1 MKDVPPNPAPA
12 RRSAW
17 KRALPWLVAG
27 AVLAG
32 LWVFDGRTGIR
43 TVLEAIERLGPWG
56 PLIFVAAYVLATVL
70 FVPGSALTLAAGTM
84 FGVGWGCVY
93 VSAGST
99 LGAMAAFLVG
109 RHLARD
115 WVARR
120 ISANARFQAIDRAV
134 ADQGWKIVLLTRL
147 SPVFPFTLLNYAFG
161 LTQVRFR
168 DYAIASWI
176 GMMPGTVLYVYL
188 GSLARA
194 GASTTQRTPGQWAL
208 YGLGLAA
215 TLAVTLL
222 LTRIARRSLARHT
235 APSEAP
241 AA

>member
-1 MKDVPPNPAPA
+1 MNDVPPNLPAA

-17 KRALPWLVAG
+17 QRAVPWLVAG
-27 AVLAG
+27 AVISGFWA
-32 LWVFDGRTGIR
+32 FDGRHGIR
-43 TVLEAIERLGPWG
+43 TALELIERLGPWG
-56 PLIFVAAYVLATVL
+56 PLLFVVAYVLAAVF
-70 FVPGSALTLAAGTM
+70 FVPGSALTLAAGTL

-120 ISANARFQAIDRAV
+120 ISGHARFLAIDRAV

-161 LTQVRFR
+161 LTRVRFG
-168 DYAIASWI
+168 DYAMASWI

-194 GASTTQRTPGQWAL
+194 GAAPTQKTPGQWAL
-208 YGLGLAA
+208 YGLGLAS
-215 TLAVTLL
+215 TLAVTLV
-222 LTRIARRSLARHT
+222 LTRIARRSLARHI
-235 APSEAP
+235 APSDSP

>member
-1 MKDVPPNPAPA
+1 MTDDPPSQSPAP
-12 RRSAW
+12 RSAW
-17 KRALPWLVAG
+17 KRIAPWLVAG
-27 AVLAG
+27 AVIAG
-32 LWVFDGRTGIR
+32 LWAFDGRNGIR
-43 TVLEAIERLGPWG
+43 AALEVIEQLGPWG
-56 PLIFVAAYVLATVL
+56 PVLFVAAYVLATVL
-70 FVPGSALTLAAGTM
+70 FVPGSALTLAAGTL

-115 WVARR
+115 WVTHR
-120 ISANARFQAIDRAV
+120 ISGNARFLAIDRAV

-147 SPVFPFTLLNYAFG
+147 SPVFPFTLLNYSFG
-161 LTQVRFR
+161 LTRVRFR

-194 GASTTQRTPGQWAL
+194 GATTTPRTPGQWAL

-215 TLAVTLL
+215 TLAVTLV

-235 APSEAP
+235 ASSGSPTP
-241 AA
+241 